1 MGIKSKAVKKL
12 AKKLDMSH
20 AARMERARDMGFD
33 TDKVWYHGTPDNR
46 GLREEGFKTQNERF
60 GLTDDDPRKAFF
72 FSKDKDV
79 ANTYA
84 DDRRAFDYQNAD
96 PEVLGT
102 YINPGNQAEINWH
115 GRPFRGREPMGRDD
129 LQRIADDMERT
140 VEAAKADWEAGGSLD
155 TYKQARRAR
164 DEFLSQNDPQMFKE
178 YALADELDRLREEGY
193 DSVVVK
199 NIIDNYNA
207 DGRPTDLAVK
217 FDNKG
222 IRDVNAAFDPDKK
235 DSANLL
241 ASLGGATVLG
251 GAAMAPENA
260 EAGVVTKGGKKIIEA
275 FHGSPHKFDKFST
288 ANIGTGEGAQ
298 AYGHGLYFA
307 DSEDVA
313 RGYKRSTNYA
323 DKKRQF
329 QGELPDDADIEE
341 VMSMREDG
349 VFSDEMNTLLDALEQ
364 DDFLGYD
371 SPAQAITAAFSKDIQ
386 NYDPSPELLKA
397 IDSGSLYK
405 VDIDATP
412 DELLDWDLPLSEQS
426 EAVKQ
431 AYAGYLAS
439 ADSKDVARQWS
450 RYQEGMG
457 LDEAEPL
464 LSITGDPSGNNLYR
478 NAFKDREAAN
488 QYLTSAGIKGIK
500 YKDGF
505 SRGADGVEGTSN
517 YVIFDENIISI
528 AKKYGVSL
536 PVAGM
541 IAAGATPQEAQASY
555 NSVGDFVQ
563 RRAAK
568 KGGATLLGSAAMA
581 RPATKGDIESPVH
594 PMVGKMADYASRYNN
609 YIDKKPLLGFIAP
622 EAPEDLLRKMAYD
635 DDRGY
640 FDYLMASLGMM

>member
-1 MGIKSKAVKKL
+1 MGKLSKLKDAVEG
-12 AKKLDMSH
+12 AITKLDMSH
-20 AARMERARDMGFD
+20 AARMQRARDMGFD
-33 TDKVWYHGTPDNR
+33 VDNTLYHGT
-46 GLREEGFKTQNERF
+46 
-60 GLTDDDPRKAFF
+60 KADFE
-72 FSKDKDV
+72 
-79 ANTYA
+79 
-84 DDRRAFDYQNAD
+84 AFDPALRGSSTDPGWYGPGEYTTPHPASAD
-96 PEVLGT
+96 AYAQSGFMEYEDGANVMPLFARDAEPVVNN
-102 YINPGNQAEINWH
+102 YGNVTEYVT
-115 GRPFRGREPMGRDD
+115 REPN
-129 LQRIADDMERT
+129 Q
-140 VEAAKADWEAGGSLD
+140 
-155 TYKQARRAR
+155 
-164 DEFLSQNDPQMFKE
+164 
-178 YALADELDRLREEGY
+178 LR
-193 DSVVVK
+193 S
-199 NIIDNYNA
+199 
-207 DGRPTDLAVK
+207 
-217 FDNKG
+217 
-222 IRDVNAAFDPDKK
+222 VNAAFDPDKK

-251 GAAMAPENA
+251 GAAMAPEEA

-329 QGELPDDADIEE
+329 QNELPDDADIEE
-341 VMSMREDG
+341 VMSMRGDG

-371 SPAQAITAAFSKDIQ
+371 SPARAITAAFSKDIK

-397 IDSGSLYK
+397 IDSGSLYQ

-439 ADSKDVARQWS
+439 DDSKDVARQWS

-505 SRGADGVEGTSN
+505 SRGVDGVEGTSN

-568 KGGATLLGSAAMA
+568 KEYWNGLKDRVKRRGGGARNENAQQEAQQAMLEAAAAVNRGLADTVDFVGAQVPNAVLNLVGSDQ
-581 RPATKGDIESPVH
+581 RVNSIYDLPGVNQATEGNYMEDSPTKDAIRFGGE
-594 PMVGKMADYASRYNN
+594 MLS
-609 YIDKKPLLGFIAP
+609 PL
-622 EAPEDLLRKMAYD
+622 
-635 DDRGY
+635 
-640 FDYLMASLGMM
+640 